1 VVVLHTRL
9 TRTLAL
15 ILSLSIAMGVPTYAA
30 ATPVNDRREQAV
42 KVKAQIDALDEK
54 VEIASEDYNEAN
66 GKYQSITAKVK
77 KTAARLKTL
86 QAEQKKLQ
94 GHLETRADG
103 MYRQGPLGFL
113 EILFGASSFE
123 EFSTTWDFLQGL
135 NEQDAQS
142 VADLKT
148 TRAEVAKTSAELKQS
163 QAEAKAERDVM
174 AKRKADIEKQLAE
187 RQRLLK
193 GIESEIAALE
203 AAAEAARARQAA
215 RSAPSGDSD
224 YGDPGTEPRSS
235 VVAIAKSKLGAPYKW
250 AASGPNSFDCSG
262 FTMWVYAQVG
272 VSLPHSSRS
281 QINSGP
287 RVSRA
292 NLKPGGLVFFG
303 RSVIHHVGIYV
314 GGGQYIHAPHTGDVV
329 KISSLDRS
337 DYVGACR
344 P

>member
-1 VVVLHTRL
+1 V
-9 TRTLAL
+9 LAL
-15 ILSLSIAMGVPTYAA
+15 ILSLSIAMGIPTYAA
-30 ATPVNDRREQAV
+30 ATPTNDRREQAV
-42 KVKAQIDALDEK
+42 RVKAQIDDLDEK

-66 GKYQSITAKVK
+66 GKYKSITAKVK
-77 KTAARLKTL
+77 KTTARLKTL

-113 EILFGASSFE
+113 EILFGANSFE

-148 TRAEVAKTSAELKQS
+148 TRAEVAKASAELKKS

-174 AKRKADIEKQLAE
+174 AKRKTAIESQLAE

-203 AAAEAARARQAA
+203 AAAEAARARQVT
-215 RSAPSGDSD
+215 RYTPSGDSD
-224 YGDPGTEPRSS
+224 YGDPGNEPRSQ
-235 VVAIAKSKLGAPYKW
+235 VVAIAKSKLGSPYRW
-250 AASGPNSFDCSG
+250 AASGPNVFDCSG

-272 VSLPHSSRS
+272 VSLPHSSRA

-292 NLKPGGLVFFG
+292 NLKPGDLVFFG

-314 GGGQYIHAPHTGDVV
+314 GGGQYIHAPRTGDVV

>member
-1 VVVLHTRL
+1 M
-9 TRTLAL
+9 LAV
-15 ILSLSIAMGVPTYAA
+15 ILSLSIAMGVPSYAA
-30 ATPVNDRREQAV
+30 ATPTNDRREQAV

-66 GKYQSITAKVK
+66 GTYKAITAKVK
-77 KTAARLKTL
+77 KTTARLKTL

-123 EFSTTWDFLQGL
+123 EFSTTWDFLKGL
-135 NEQDAQS
+135 NEQDAQA
-142 VADLKT
+142 VADLKV
-148 TRAEVAKTSAELKQS
+148 TRTEVAAASAELKKS
-163 QAEAKAERDVM
+163 QADAKAERDVM
-174 AKRKADIEKQLAE
+174 AKRKKDIEVKLAE

-203 AAAEAARARQAA
+203 AAAEAARARQTT
-215 RSAPSGDSD
+215 RYTPKGDSD
-224 YGDPGTEPRSS
+224 YGDPGNEPRSA
-235 VVAIAKSKLGAPYKW
+235 VVAIAKSKLGAPYVW

-272 VSLPHSSRS
+272 VSLPHSSRA

-292 NLKPGGLVFFG
+292 NLKPGDLVFFG